1 MLGLGGKRN
10 SCPSRLRASKPFE
23 AQGKPPHSQGDTHS
37 YLVSILAKELR
48 GVNRILRLGSEQ
60 GSLDR
65 IGQESSER
73 RACISELACLSPF
86 LAALTMPVERI
97 CLASAV
103 RDSRARSWPYI
114 R

>member
-1 MLGLGGKRN
+1 MLGLVGKKSR
-10 SCPSRLRASKPFE
+10 PSKLRASKPFE
-23 AQGKPPHSQGDTHS
+23 VQGKAPHSKKHS

-48 GVNRILRLGSEQ
+48 GVNRILRLRSEQ

-65 IGQESSER
+65 IGQASSLR
-73 RACISELACLSPF
+73 RASISELACWSPF

-103 RDSRARSWPYI
+103 RDCRSRRCPYSS
-114 R
+114 